1 MLARCIYMDMKPGE
15 HTVLSIHPDWAATAM
30 GTLDGAVEAEID
42 VKTGVN
48 GMVDV
53 IELHRNDK
61 EHLFLDY
68 ENNIWPW

>member
-1 MLARCIYMDMKPGE
+1 
-15 HTVLSIHPDWAATAM
+15 M

-42 VKTGVN
+42 VKTSVN